1 MTTPDSQKTDGDRGA
16 TSGHDQ
22 TAVPVSGVH
31 SIEGAGPAADLDGV
45 WELLNVLPRI
55 SAEPSLTASTIEMVA
70 ISVSGVSLGSGV
82 SLRGGSTRRGASSTT
97 RSTTAWTGSRAD
109 ILAAS
114 WHVGRW
120 IAAAAAVV
128 SSLLVGALIG
138 RATAPNPDS
147 RVLEYLP
154 VAQSLE
160 LLAEAGSLDFLQQL
174 AAQRYPP
181 PRRFGPGLPP
191 ARIEYREFDAA
202 LESFHSLRVGNQ
214 ADTALVAKRR
224 EEVEA
229 LSAMDRRELE
239 RRVEKFQKLSVGSRR
254 DIVELAKALGE
265 LDRGELL
272 DAVRLWHQWI
282 GSRDPADR
290 QDIIDLNTKGRLEWL
305 DRHVRIDG
313 RPGDRPPRDR
323 DGDRDPRRFPPS
335 PGQRPRWPG
344 GPVGPG
350 GPKMEN
356 KATRQSPRIRE
367 QEQPLRNQ
375 G

>member
-1 MTTPDSQKTDGDRGA
+1 MSTPDNQKTASDRGA
-16 TSGHDQ
+16 SSGHNPL
-22 TAVPVSGVH
+22 TIPRVGAH
-31 SIEGAGPAADLDGV
+31 LIEGAGPAADLDGV
-45 WELLNVLPRI
+45 WELLDVLPRI
-55 SAEPSLTASTIEMVA
+55 AAKPSLTASTIEMVA
-70 ISVSGVSLGSGV
+70 ISVSGA

-97 RSTTAWTGSRAD
+97 QNKPAWNGSRAD

-114 WHVGRW
+114 WHASKWV
-120 IAAAAAVV
+120 AASATVV

-138 RATAPNPDS
+138 RATAPNPDN

-174 AAQRYPP
+174 ANRRYPP
-181 PRRFGPGLPP
+181 PRRLGPGLPP
-191 ARIEYREFDAA
+191 AGIEYRELDAA
-202 LESFHSLRVGNQ
+202 VESFDSLRVGNQ
-214 ADTALVAKRR
+214 ADTAVVAKRR

-265 LDRGELL
+265 GDRSELL
-272 DAVRLWHQWI
+272 DAARLWHQWI

-305 DRHVRIDG
+305 ERHARFDG

-323 DGDRDPRRFPPS
+323 DGDRDPRRFPPP

-350 GPKMEN
+350 GGPPGGPKMEN
-356 KATRQSPRIRE
+356 KAARHSPHIKE
-367 QEQPLRNQ
+367 QEQLLHIQ